1 MFSDSLP
8 KVLIVAPNASAR
20 FGGEAILPLHYYR
33 FLVERGFPVR
43 MIVHNRNRDELF
55 PLAQQRPGSVLFVP
69 DTSLHRLVW
78 RIFSRMPDRVR
89 DLIGGAILNAL
100 DDRSQAR
107 LIRRVIAED
116 GVDLI
121 HQPSPVSPL
130 TPTGL
135 HRFGVPLIVG
145 PMNGGMDYP
154 PGYED
159 YESGLTRLA
168 IRLGRVGAKLL
179 NRLKPGKLR
188 ADVLMV
194 ANDRTRRA
202 LPDPDHPGVK
212 TLVENGIDTK
222 MWTAPDMPGDN
233 SRPGHLRLAFMG
245 RLIRLKGVD
254 ITLRAIALA
263 RQQGVDVTLDILG
276 DGDARPSLE
285 ALTDELGLRGSVV
298 FHGFRRQ
305 DACAAVI
312 SVSDG
317 LILNSLKECGGA
329 VVLEAMAMGLP
340 VIASD
345 WGGPADYVTAD
356 SGILVHPVPRSS
368 FAERLAGA
376 MIALANDP
384 EQRRRM
390 GHAAREIALRDYDWS
405 KKIDQMI
412 AIYYRTLNRR
422 PPESCVPADHS
433 AAASSR
439 ATPAMS
445 SAARLA
451 GTE

>member
-1 MFSDSLP
+1 M
-8 KVLIVAPNASAR
+8 APNASAR

-33 FLVERGFPVR
+33 FLAELGFPVR
-43 MIVHNRNRDELF
+43 MIVHHRNREELF

-69 DTSLHRLVW
+69 DTRWHRLVW
-78 RIFSRMPDRVR
+78 RIFSRTPDRVR

-107 LIRRVIAED
+107 LIRRVIAEH

-135 HRFGVPLIVG
+135 HKFGVPLIVG

-159 YESGLTRLA
+159 YEGRLTRLA
-168 IRLGRVGAKLL
+168 IRLGRAGAKLL
-179 NRLKPGKLR
+179 NWLKPGKLR
-188 ADVLMV
+188 ADVLLV

-202 LPDPDHPGVK
+202 LPDPTHPGVE
-212 TLVENGIDTK
+212 TLVENGIDAK
-222 MWTAPDMPGDN
+222 MWPAPDVPGGN
-233 SRPGHLRLAFMG
+233 SRPGRLRLAFMG

-276 DGDARPSLE
+276 DGEARPALE

-298 FHGFRRQ
+298 FHGFRPQ

-312 SVSDG
+312 STADA

-345 WGGPADYVTAD
+345 WGGPADYVTRE
-356 SGILVHPVPRSS
+356 SGILVHPVPRES
-368 FAERLAGA
+368 FVERLAAA
-376 MIALANDP
+376 MITLADDP
-384 EQRRRM
+384 ERRRRM
-390 GHAAREIALRDYDWS
+390 GHAARKIALRDYAWA
-405 KKIDQMI
+405 KKIDRMI
-412 AIYYRTLNRR
+412 AIYYRTLNR
-422 PPESCVPADHS
+422 PAPGSSALADHS
-433 AAASSR
+433 AAANSR
-439 ATPAMS
+439 AIPVMS
-445 SAARLA
+445 SAARLV